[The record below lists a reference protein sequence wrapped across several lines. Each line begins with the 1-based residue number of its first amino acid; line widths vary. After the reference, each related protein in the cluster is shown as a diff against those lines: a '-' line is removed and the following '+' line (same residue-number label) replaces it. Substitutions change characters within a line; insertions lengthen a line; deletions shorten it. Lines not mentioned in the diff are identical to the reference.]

1 MGALAPSNSRSLEKS
16 VVWPPKK
23 NAVRKSDANVASMR
37 YRGVGG
43 SPPGVTLVQAADA
56 GSYSHVSLSGG
67 PPTPPNS
74 TSLLRLSSKVIPYRC
89 LGAGRGLE
97 GISFPLVLASSM

>member
-1 MGALAPSNSRSLEKS
+1 MGVSALSKSKSFDKS

-23 NAVRKSDANVASMR
+23 NPVPKSAANAASMR

-43 SPPGVTLVQAADA
+43 APPGVTCVQAADA
-56 GSYSHVSLSGG
+56 GSYPHVSLSGG

-74 TSLLRLSSKVIPYRC
+74 TSLLRLSSKLLPFRF
-89 LGAGRGLE
+89 LGAGRGL
-97 GISFPLVLASSM
+97 GVISFHWL